1 MQSRLDSISEELQKF
16 KLQTQLNSKR
26 IRELNAE
33 KNLLTTRMR
42 DQDEELKG
50 KAKLLEV
57 RRRLDRCQPIILESS
72 CAHRMF
78 MMRTFP

>member
-1 MQSRLDSISEELQKF
+1 MQSRLDSIAEELQKL

-57 RRRLDRCQPIILESS
+57 RRRPDHCQLIILESL

>member
-1 MQSRLDSISEELQKF
+1 MQSRLDSLSEDLQKF

-33 KNLLTTRMR
+33 KNLLTIRMR

-57 RRRLDRCQPIILESS
+57 RCRLDHGQ
-72 CAHRMF
+72 
-78 MMRTFP
+78 